1 MIYFTQGFAGLCV
14 FNLAILAAWIFL
26 SASLTQFEWGLSVFL
41 GTVLIGGGV
50 ILLYIYWN
58 SPSWIFDREADQL
71 LLGTKVIGRLRSI
84 RQIRLNSERG
94 EGEKLRHI
102 LSVVL
107 EDTGPCCLCRH
118 ERLEELRELANVIA
132 EFVGVTVAIL
142 PAKEEPR
149 SLMSFA
155 DSPQWLQVAAGV
167 VISSIVS
174 GPLLLLTYLVPTS
187 LTEKLLCLV
196 MTPLLMGLFL
206 VFLYRRGKRLAFNEP
221 DADLRVRLLE
231 RLDRDFKLG
240 FITLIP
246 ASLVCVGLVVWL
258 ISY

>member
-26 SASLTQFEWGLSVFL
+26 SASLTPFEWWLSVFL
-41 GTVLIGGGV
+41 GTFIAGGGV
-50 ILLYIYWN
+50 IIFYIIWN
-58 SPSWIFDREADQL
+58 PLSWIFDREADQL

-84 RQIRLNSERG
+84 RQIRLSPERG
-94 EGEKLRHI
+94 EDEKLRHV
-102 LSVVL
+102 LSVVI
-107 EDTGPCCLCRH
+107 EDTGPCCLYQH
-118 ERLEELRELANVIA
+118 ERLEELRGLANVIA

-142 PAKEEPR
+142 PANEEPR

-167 VISSIVS
+167 VISSIVC

-187 LTEKLLCLV
+187 LTEKLLYLG

-221 DADLRVRLLE
+221 DTGLRVRLLE

-240 FITLIP
+240 FITLVP
-246 ASLVCVGLVVWL
+246 ASLVGVGLVAWL
-258 ISY
+258 IFY